1 MHDARAGG
9 VLVVEVGSPGQIPR
23 LLRGTDMRQALGPGH
38 AVGCQ
43 EGNLAV
49 QALGVVE
56 APRQPAHH
64 LGAGRAVLDAGFT
77 DPGQVV
83 RLGAV
88 DQAVVIGLL
97 HRLALVGGEA
107 LAVLGLA
114 LAGGEVGQGPG
125 ELVDCPG
132 HALGAAIVASQDGDP
147 HDDGLRQVDQGRL
160 GGRRQGVDERRLG
173 DLLHQR
179 AAGRVHDELVALL
192 HLVHYQAI
200 THRILADVRL
210 LAGCVQRFLHV
221 EGVRQA
227 GQLVGAMEHL
237 VAEGAQG
244 VSVEAGASGPVDPVL
259 AHGVVWQALQV
270 TLPHFILDGFSIG
283 QVGQDVFDV
292 RHEVRIDSL
301 AHGAAIVQRPHRY
314 LVVLVLAHQVGK
326 LALLGR
332 LLELAE
338 RQHLARLCITHGH
351 KQVAEASEREVRALQ
366 AVHLELLAQLGHAGL
381 AVPCSLGAG
390 NAQLLVRCVHG
401 LGALG
406 AGQSFILNALLLV
419 TMLPLGLLDAHVDS
433 LLHVGQQHL
442 FILVSQGGV
451 SVAHILEHLA
461 GLRRQ
466 RLIAGIQFV
475 PLLALLLVLHDPLEQ
490 LLLAV
495 TARGGKAQGLAVTV
509 DDFGLV
515 LL

>member
-1 MHDARAGG
+1 M
-9 VLVVEVGSPGQIPR
+9 
-23 LLRGTDMRQALGPGH
+23 
-38 AVGCQ
+38 
-43 EGNLAV
+43 
-49 QALGVVE
+49 VE

-88 DQAVVIGLL
+88 DQAVVICLL

-114 LAGGEVGQGPG
+114 FAGGEVGQGPG

-147 HDDGLRQVDQGRL
+147 HDDGLRQVDQRRL
-160 GGRRQGVDERRLG
+160 GGCRQGVDERRLG

-179 AAGRVHDELVALL
+179 ATGRVHDELVALL

-200 THRILADVRL
+200 THRILADIRL

-237 VAEGAQG
+237 VTEGAQG
-244 VSVEAGASGPVDPVL
+244 VSVEAGATGPVDPVL

-270 TLPHFILDGFSIG
+270 TLPHLILDGLGVG

-301 AHGAAIVQRPHRY
+301 AQGAAIVQRPHRY

-381 AVPCSLGAG
+381 AVPCGLGAG

-401 LGALG
+401 LGALV

-419 TMLPLGLLDAHVDS
+419 TVLPLGLLDAHVDS

-442 FILVSQGGV
+442 LILVSQGGV

-461 GLRRQ
+461 GLWRQ
-466 RLIAGIQFV
+466 RLVASPQCSPIIATLIVIRDFSEN
-475 PLLALLLVLHDPLEQ
+475 LLFLITPRL
-490 LLLAV
+490 
-495 TARGGKAQGLAVTV
+495 GKPKSFTLSVG
-509 DDFGLV
+509 DG
-515 LL
+515 